1 MFASLELVR
10 SDSERACTVSVTPHV
25 LLSFCSLFF
34 LSLAGGTGMINMLEK
49 YDLLLEDLEWL
60 KTHNATCDAAKLPP
74 ITEEE
79 MENLMDLFEKEAG
92 KITTT
97 GMHAEQMN
105 TEDKICPMAYF
116 PLARAFLASSQT
128 AGAKL
133 KLPLVEQVYNY
144 WMDKRRRLGKALM
157 RQFQEAPPRG
167 NTDPHVAFRLRTEAR
182 RISKRNPRKDDIS
195 GYNKMQFLK
204 RDFAKLLEIIDNVQT
219 REQLK
224 REGTL
229 LSIHIF
235 DAKLQASPWGQK
247 MLAEQ
252 PKVAEAIAILNAM
265 PPPPSTIGGAPV
277 PQMPDILAGLPEAQ
291 KVFLQLNPL
300 HPACSYNRAQY
311 DAEARLKKASRDRM
325 NAPSMPSAS
334 GGHKRSHAAVPSRPP
349 TSDRDRG
356 VVKSSTRDA
365 DSERRHREKEA
376 RKAARARDAEASG
389 GASRAPLLFP
399 AMEAMMAEEPED
411 ADDDEDL
418 LSEDEQDARF
428 FDEVEAHVKR
438 IRILPPQPNGATHKP
453 TPAKLDFMKHGA
465 TSSAPAS
472 PSYASA
478 LSPAAGLSPS
488 SATSSSSGSSETH
501 PRYTFFPPAPPSS
514 VLGPG
519 SYVGP
524 IRPVMG
530 RLNRMWLEALV
541 EQNPAMMQQILAQ
554 HALHQQREAA
564 AYAQQQ
570 AMHAAAQ
577 QQQQKAAS
585 RLQQHPAGSSS
596 YSSSSAPVSSG
607 HAASTGA
614 APMQIEHN
622 NNAAVRPQQQ
632 PQAIRAQ

>member
-1 MFASLELVR
+1 
-10 SDSERACTVSVTPHV
+10 
-25 LLSFCSLFF
+25 
-34 LSLAGGTGMINMLEK
+34 MINMLEK
-49 YDLLLEDLEWL
+49 YDLLMEDLEWL
-60 KTHNATCDAAKLPP
+60 KTHNASCDAQKLPP

-116 PLARAFLASSQT
+116 PLARAFLASSQSQ
-128 AGAKL
+128 GAKL
-133 KLPLVEQVYNY
+133 KLPLVEQVYTY

-204 RDFAKLLEIIDNVQT
+204 RDFGKLLEIIDNVQT

-229 LSIHIF
+229 LSIHLF
-235 DAKLQASPWGQK
+235 DAKLQATPWGQK
-247 MLAEQ
+247 LLAEQ
-252 PKVAEAIAILNAM
+252 PKAAEAIAILNAM

-277 PQMPDILAGLPEAQ
+277 PAMPDVLNGLPDAQ
-291 KVFLQLNPL
+291 KVFNLLYAL

-334 GGHKRSHAAVPSRPP
+334 GGHKRSHPAVSSRPP
-349 TSDRDRG
+349 ASSDRGG
-356 VVKSSTRDA
+356 VAKSSSRDA

-376 RKAARARDAEASG
+376 RKAARARDAEASAG
-389 GASRAPLLFP
+389 GAARAPMLFP

-418 LSEDEQDARF
+418 LSEDEQDLRF
-428 FDEVEAHVKR
+428 FDEVETHVKR
-438 IRILPPQPNGATHKP
+438 IRVLPPQPNGATHKP
-453 TPAKLDFMKHGA
+453 TPAKLDFMKHA
-465 TSSAPAS
+465 AASSAPAS

-478 LSPAAGLSPS
+478 LSPAGGLSPS
-488 SATSSSSGSSETH
+488 SAASTSSASSEMH
-501 PRYTFFPPAPPSS
+501 PRYTFFPPVPPSS
-514 VLGPG
+514 QIGAG

-541 EQNPAMMQQILAQ
+541 EHNPQMMQQILAQ
-554 HALHQQREAA
+554 HAAHQQREAA
-564 AYAQQQ
+564 AYQMQL
-570 AMHAAAQ
+570 AA
-577 QQQQKAAS
+577 QQQKAAM
-585 RLQQHPAGSSS
+585 LQQQQAAAAAAATAAAASS
-596 YSSSSAPVSSG
+596 SSSSAPVPSA

-622 NNAAVRPQQQ
+622 NAAARMQAPPQQQ

>member
-1 MFASLELVR
+1 
-10 SDSERACTVSVTPHV
+10 
-25 LLSFCSLFF
+25 
-34 LSLAGGTGMINMLEK
+34 MINMLEK
-49 YDLLLEDLEWL
+49 YDLLMEDLDWL
-60 KTHNATCDAAKLPP
+60 ASHNASCDAQKLPP

-79 MENLMDLFEKEAG
+79 LENLMDLFEKEAG

-105 TEDKICPMAYF
+105 TEDKICPTAYF
-116 PLARAFLASSQT
+116 PLARAFLATQVPS
-128 AGAKL
+128 GAKL

-229 LSIHIF
+229 LSVHLF
-235 DAKLQASPWGQK
+235 DAKLQATPWGQK
-247 MLAEQ
+247 MLADQ
-252 PKVAEAIAILNAM
+252 PKVAEAIAILNAV

-277 PQMPDILAGLPEAQ
+277 PSMPDVLNGLPDAQ
-291 KVFLQLNPL
+291 KVFKLLHAL

-334 GGHKRSHAAVPSRPP
+334 GGHKRSHPAVSSRPP
-349 TSDRDRG
+349 ASDRDRG
-356 VVKSSTRDA
+356 TAKSSNRDA

-389 GASRAPLLFP
+389 ALRAPMLFP
-399 AMEAMMAEEPED
+399 AMEAMMGEEPED

-418 LSEDEQDARF
+418 LSEDEQDVRF
-428 FDEVEAHVKR
+428 FDEIEAHVKR
-438 IRILPPQPNGATHKP
+438 IRLLPPQANAATHKP
-453 TPAKLDFMKHGA
+453 TPAKLDFMKHMA
-465 TSSAPAS
+465 AAASSSAPAS

-488 SATSSSSGSSETH
+488 STASSSSSSEA
-501 PRYTFFPPAPPSS
+501 RYTFFPPIPPSA
-514 VLGPG
+514 VLPPG

-530 RLNRMWLEALV
+530 RANRMWLEAVV
-541 EQNPAMMQQILAQ
+541 ESNPAVMAHIIAQ
-554 HALHQQREAA
+554 HAAHQREAA
-564 AYAQQQ
+564 AYA
-570 AMHAAAQ
+570 AAAAAAAAQ
-577 QQQQKAAS
+577 QQALQQQKAA
-585 RLQQHPAGSSS
+585 LQQKASASSS
-596 YSSSSAPVSSG
+596 VPVPSA

-622 NNAAVRPQQQ
+622 KQQQ